1 MLCASY
7 LLCWS
12 MRNPGVFVWPLLII
26 SRTYGLFRA
35 SLRISHFGTNQSTIH
50 TKTLNPKY
58 STQILLSID
67 RMQMSIFLQKVKEA
81 LFGARCWYKQAKSS
95 NFNGLQDNRYLEVRL
110 HGPNESISKR
120 RKSHLLYQQDCT
132 YKYIWDGLKKN
143 YVN

>member
-1 MLCASY
+1 MSGDLGGVSVGRTASSKPPY
-7 LLCWS
+7 ASHTLVQI
-12 MRNPGVFVWPLLII
+12 NPQFIPKL
-26 SRTYGLFRA
+26 
-35 SLRISHFGTNQSTIH
+35 STQ
-50 TKTLNPKY
+50 KY

-120 RKSHLLYQQDCT
+120 RKSHLHMSAGLY
-132 YKYIWDGLKKN
+132 I
-143 YVN
+143 